1 MSSSTTPLPFSKRT
15 LRITVG
21 LMFFLAGLCFS
32 SWASRIATIQQ
43 EMGLSD
49 AALGG
54 ILFSLPV
61 GLMLSLPVSGWLI
74 SIIGSRKLLVI
85 SLSLYSITLLSLGL
99 AQNTYLLIFLL
110 FLFGFFSN
118 GVNISVNTQAVMVEK
133 IYHKPIMASFHGLWS
148 LAGFTGALIGSFMIG
163 KGVAPY
169 QHFFIMTGLIIIMVS
184 LGYKFLKND
193 GGIPLG
199 QPIFVKPDKSLMSL
213 GLIAFCSLICE
224 GAMFDWSVV
233 YFKKVVLAE
242 GAWMGAGFSAFMGT
256 MAMGRFFADWF
267 SGRFGIKLT
276 LQISGA
282 LTATGLMGAVLFPQI
297 ITAIAGFLLVGV
309 GVSSVIPLV
318 YSAAGRSKVM
328 SPGLALA
335 AVSTIGFMGFLLGP
349 PLIGLVAG
357 ATSLRV
363 SFALMAF
370 MGICVIVVS
379 SRTKFN

>member
-1 MSSSTTPLPFSKRT
+1 
-15 LRITVG
+15 
-21 LMFFLAGLCFS
+21 MFFLAGLCFS

-43 EMGLSD
+43 EMGLSE

-54 ILFSLPV
+54 ILFALPV
-61 GLMLSLPVSGWLI
+61 GLMLSLPISGWLI

-85 SLSLYSITLLSLGL
+85 SLTLYSITLLSLGL
-99 AQNTYLLIFLL
+99 AQNTYLLIFFL

-133 IYHKPIMASFHGLWS
+133 VYHKPIMASFHGLWS
-148 LAGFTGALIGSFMIG
+148 LAGFTGALIGSLMIG
-163 KGVAPY
+163 NGIVPY
-169 QHFFIMTGLIIIMVS
+169 QHFFMMMVLIIIMVS
-184 LGYKFLKND
+184 LGYKYLKND
-193 GGIPLG
+193 GGIPAG

-282 LTATGLMGAVLFPQI
+282 LTAAGLLAAVLFPQL

-328 SPGLALA
+328 SPGVALA

-363 SFALMAF
+363 SFSLMAL
-370 MGICVIVVS
+370 MGICVIIVS

>member
-1 MSSSTTPLPFSKRT
+1 MSLNTIPYPYSPKF

-21 LMFFLAGLCFS
+21 LMFFLTGLCFA

-43 EMGLSD
+43 ELNLSE

-54 ILFSLPV
+54 ILFSLPL
-61 GLMLSLPVSGWLI
+61 GLMVSLPISGWLI
-74 SIIGSRKLLVI
+74 SVIGSRTLLII
-85 SLSLYSITLLSLGL
+85 SLIAYSIALLSLGL
-99 AQNTYLLIFLL
+99 AGNIYLLIGFL

-133 IYHKPIMASFHGLWS
+133 IYGRPIMASFHGLWS
-148 LAGFTGALIGSFMIG
+148 LAGFTGAIIGTFMIG
-163 KGVAPY
+163 NHIVPY
-169 QHFFIMTGLIIIMVS
+169 QHFLMIMCLIIVLVLFS
-184 LGYKFLKND
+184 YKYLQQD
-193 GGIPLG
+193 SGVPAG
-199 QPIFVKPDKSLMSL
+199 QPIFVRPDKSLMSL

-242 GAWMGAGFSAFMGT
+242 GAWMGAGYTAFMGT
-256 MAMGRFFADWF
+256 MALGRFLADGF

-282 LTATGLMGAVLFPQI
+282 LTASGLMIAVLFPQL
-297 ITAIAGFLLVGV
+297 ITAIAGFLLVGI

-328 SPGLALA
+328 SPGVALA
-335 AVSTIGFMGFLLGP
+335 AVSTIGFLGFLLGP

-357 ATSLRV
+357 ISSLRV
-363 SFALMAF
+363 SFSIMALMGF
-370 MGICVIVVS
+370 LVILVS
-379 SRTKFN
+379 SKTKF

>member
-1 MSSSTTPLPFSKRT
+1 
-15 LRITVG
+15 
-21 LMFFLAGLCFS
+21 MFFLAGLCFS

-43 EMGLSD
+43 EMRLSD

-61 GLMLSLPVSGWLI
+61 GLMLSLPISGWLI

-85 SLSLYSITLLSLGL
+85 SLTLYSITLLSLGL

-118 GVNISVNTQAVMVEK
+118 GVNISVNTQAIMVEK

-163 KGVAPY
+163 KGIAPN
-169 QHFFIMTGLIIIMVS
+169 QHFFIITGLIIIMVS

-193 GGIPLG
+193 GGIPPG

-242 GAWMGAGFSAFMGT
+242 GAWMGAGFSAFMGM

-282 LTATGLMGAVLFPQI
+282 LTATGLMGAVLFPQL

-328 SPGLALA
+328 SPGVALA

-363 SFALMAF
+363 SFSLMAF